1 MRLTNRTDF
10 ALRVLMV
17 LASKRARC
25 TVPELG
31 EWLRVPTNHLA
42 KVVQTL
48 QQEGWVATTRGRGG
62 GVELAVDPAG
72 LSVGAVVRRTETRF
86 DLVECFGEDHR
97 CPLVPGCRL
106 ANAMGDARDAFLDSL
121 DLMSI
126 AELADSSVKTILR
139 VTA

>member
-1 MRLTNRTDF
+1 MRLTDRTDF

-31 EWLRVPTNHLA
+31 EWLCVPTNHLA

-48 QQEGWVATTRGRGG
+48 QQEGWVTTTRGRGG
-62 GVELAVDPAG
+62 GVELAIDPSQ
-72 LSVGAVVRRTETRF
+72 LTVGAVVRKTETSF
-86 DLVECFGEDHR
+86 DLVECFGKDNQ
-97 CPLVPGCRL
+97 CPLVPGSRL
-106 ANAMGDARDAFLDSL
+106 ASAIGDARDAFLSSL
-121 DLMSI
+121 DRVSI
-126 AELADSSVKTILR
+126 AELAGSTKKTILR